1 MLNFNRK
8 EEPRPRQPKLS
19 GLLQQLQVAK
29 NEQERDAASKQR
41 NISPQKH

>member
-8 EEPRPRQPKLS
+8 EDTRPRQPKLS

-29 NEQERDAASKQR
+29 GEQERDAAAKQR
-41 NISPQKH
+41 DVSRQKP